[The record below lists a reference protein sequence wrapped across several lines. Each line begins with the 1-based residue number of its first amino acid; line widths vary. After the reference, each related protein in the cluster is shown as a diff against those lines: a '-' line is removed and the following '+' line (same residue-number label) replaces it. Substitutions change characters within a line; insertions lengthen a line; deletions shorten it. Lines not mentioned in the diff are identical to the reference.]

1 MITFWGIVMAIVF
14 LGCYLGQSVSSGM
27 EGPRAKMLQWGCLF
41 LAGATMVVCYLFTR
55 VHTG

>member
-1 MITFWGIVMAIVF
+1 MAIVF